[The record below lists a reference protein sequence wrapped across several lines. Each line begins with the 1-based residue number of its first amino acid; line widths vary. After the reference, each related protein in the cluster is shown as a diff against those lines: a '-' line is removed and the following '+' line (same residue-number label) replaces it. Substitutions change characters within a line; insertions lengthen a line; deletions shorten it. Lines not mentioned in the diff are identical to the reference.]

1 MRTNALWAILCAILA
16 GCASTPTTT
25 PQPVGEKVER
35 LIKIWR
41 PLIVRNIVSA
51 IEKKG
56 NRDDILEQLTVA
68 KEIVEEA
75 VAKGR
80 LNLDSFRDALMA
92 NMKSETALLIAASV
106 LTILDGYR
114 QDMPGIVL
122 ENEWM
127 LPAFVALRDLLGD
140 IEKQMLTGGP
150 MAMPR
155 IAQAPVLQQRVFTW
169 EPGCLVY
176 HPGRDCAGNPLPTNY
191 VILSGH

>member
-1 MRTNALWAILCAILA
+1 MRTNALWAILCVILA
-16 GCASTPTTT
+16 GCASAPTTN

-35 LIKIWR
+35 LVKIWR

-68 KEIVEEA
+68 KAIVEEA

-140 IEKQMLTGGP
+140 IEKQMLTGAP
-150 MAMPR
+150 MAMP
-155 IAQAPVLQQRVFTW
+155 
-169 EPGCLVY
+169 
-176 HPGRDCAGNPLPTNY
+176 
-191 VILSGH
+191 ILSGH